1 MCVKMSTKYALIIK
15 SGYGLYS
22 LHVILWGI
30 SNIAS
35 CIFHPFF
42 PQKQSAYR
50 MHMPITSFATIEV
63 QVTFKNN
70 LIQGQNAV

>member
-1 MCVKMSTKYALIIK
+1 MSTRNALIIK
-15 SGYGLYS
+15 SGYRLYS
-22 LHVILWGI
+22 LHVILWDI

-35 CIFHPFF
+35 HIFHAFF
-42 PQKQSAYR
+42 LLQKQSAYR

>member
-1 MCVKMSTKYALIIK
+1 MSTRNALIIK
-15 SGYGLYS
+15 SGYRLYS
-22 LHVILWGI
+22 LHVILWDI

-35 CIFHPFF
+35 HIFHAFLP
-42 PQKQSAYR
+42 PKQSAYR